1 MFISKKHL
9 SRRSVLRGAGAA
21 VALPLLDA
29 MVPAATAIAQTAAAK
44 KARMG
49 FIYFPHGAIMNNTI
63 FGPEMNGWE
72 PDEAGSNFKLK
83 HILEPLEPYRNYLS
97 ILSNIDNDPGRSSS
111 VHAIVPGTWLS
122 CVRPAKSVTPNGAIT
137 VDQIAGR
144 HIGQETPFPTLEV
157 AVERGWADGSCDGAY
172 GCAFGNTLSFA
183 DGKTPLPMEYDAH
196 KLFTRLF
203 GGGDTPEERALI
215 AADRASLL
223 DFVAADA
230 QRMRKTLGASDRVLL
245 DDYLGKVRE
254 IERRAILMSESNRVS
269 DADLPEL
276 PAGVPDVDAKLKL
289 MFELIALAYQADL
302 TRVASFMMAAEVS
315 VQTYPHIDI
324 PEAFHPL
331 SHQQRDKPSVE
342 KLKKLNR
349 YFTEVFAGFLENMA
363 SIPAG
368 DSGSMLD
375 ASILLYGSN
384 MTNGNHDQYPLPI
397 TVIGGGNGQL
407 KGNQHLRMPPRTPHS
422 NILLSVMR
430 KSGVPI
436 DQVGDSTGEITELY
450 A

>member
-1 MFISKKHL
+1 MFVSKKHL
-9 SRRSVLRGAGAA
+9 SRRAVLRGAGAA

-29 MVPAATAIAQTAAAK
+29 MVPAATALAQTAAAS
-44 KARMG
+44 KARLG

-63 FGPEMNGWE
+63 FGQEVNGWT
-72 PDEAGSNFKLK
+72 PDEDGSAFRLK
-83 HILEPLEPYRNYLS
+83 QILAPLEPFRDRLT

-122 CVRPAKSVTPNGAIT
+122 CVRPAKTVTPNGSVTI
-137 VDQIAGR
+137 DQIAGR
-144 HIGQETPFPTLEV
+144 HIGQDTPFPTLEV

-203 GGGDTPEERALI
+203 GGGETPQERALI
-215 AADRASLL
+215 AQDRASLL

-230 QRMRKTLGASDRVLL
+230 QRLRSSLGAADRQQL
-245 DDYLGKVRE
+245 DDYLDNVRE
-254 IERRAILMSESNRVS
+254 IERRAILMSQSGTLS
-269 DADLPEL
+269 DDDLPEL
-276 PAGVPDVDAKLKL
+276 PAGVPDVDAKLRL
-289 MFELIALAYQADL
+289 MFDLIALAYQADL

-315 VQTYPHIDI
+315 VQTYPHIGI

-331 SHQQRDKPSVE
+331 SHQQRDRASVE
-342 KLKKLNR
+342 KLARLNR
-349 YFTEVFAGFLENMA
+349 YFTEVLHDFLVKLDGI
-363 SIPAG
+363 SAG

-397 TVIGGGNGQL
+397 TVLGGGNGRL
-407 KGNQHLRMPPRTPHS
+407 KGNQHLRMPERTPHA
-422 NILLSVMR
+422 NILLSVLR
-430 KSGVPI
+430 QSGVPVER
-436 DQVGDSTGEITELY
+436 VGDSTGEITEMY